1 MEIVA
6 SILKYRFVVCV
17 GIEIALMLRSLAG
30 LAREKARAP
39 GVPAAPAEE

>member
-6 SILKYRFVVCV
+6 SILKYIFVVGV
-17 GIEIALMLRSLAG
+17 GIEIALMLRALVG

-39 GVPAAPAEE
+39 EAPAAPAEE